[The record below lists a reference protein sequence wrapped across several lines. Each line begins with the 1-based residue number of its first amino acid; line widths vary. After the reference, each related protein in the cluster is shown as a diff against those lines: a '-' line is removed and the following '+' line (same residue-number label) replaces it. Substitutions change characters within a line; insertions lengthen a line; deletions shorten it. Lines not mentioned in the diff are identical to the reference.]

1 MHSVSP
7 RSSSPAWLE
16 MGAYQTAADW
26 DSQVRAAAFDFLRQQ
41 TDLCGEVLPRK
52 LLETGFE
59 FKGRRVPLIGPQGIF
74 RPAVLE
80 SIPIS
85 ITSVPIVEGRQRP
98 YDDEVGPDGLLRY
111 KYRGSDP
118 QHPDNVGLRLA
129 MQRNI
134 PLVYHHGVV
143 PGKYMPVWPVYVMHD
158 DPANLTFS
166 IAVDD
171 AQHSFVGSGGQSAGL
186 EARRQYVTSVV
197 RQRLHQR
204 EFRYRVLQAYR
215 SQCAICRLR
224 HEELL
229 DAAHILPDGHP
240 HGSPIVPNGLA
251 LCKLHHAAFD
261 KNIVGIR
268 PDLRVEIREDILK
281 EEDGP
286 MLQHG
291 LQEFNAAPVWVPQN
305 DLLRPRREFLQER
318 YEMFRSYRP

>member
-1 MHSVSP
+1 MGTYN
-7 RSSSPAWLE
+7 ALE
-16 MGAYQTAADW
+16 DI
-26 DSQVRAAAFDFLRQQ
+26 DSQVRNAAFEFLKQQ
-41 TDLCGEVLPRK
+41 TELHGDVLPK
-52 LLETGFE
+52 KILQGGFG
-59 FKGRRVPLIGPQGIF
+59 FMGRRVPLMGPQGIF
-74 RPAVLE
+74 RPAILDAM
-80 SIPIS
+80 PIS
-85 ITSVPIVEGRQRP
+85 ITSVPVVEGQERP

-111 KYRGSDP
+111 KYRGSNP

-129 MQRNI
+129 MQRNV

-143 PGKYMPVWPVYVMHD
+143 PGQYRPVWPVYVMHD
-158 DPANLTFS
+158 DPASLTFS
-166 IAVDD
+166 VAVDD
-171 AQHSFVGSGGQSAGL
+171 VQLPLTALGGELAGT
-186 EARRQYVTSVV
+186 EARRQYITTMV

-204 EFRYRVLQAYR
+204 DFRYKVIAAYR

-261 KNIVGIR
+261 QNIVGIR
-268 PDLRVEIREDILK
+268 PDLKVEIREDVLK

-291 LQEFNAAPVWVPQN
+291 LQEFNSAPVWVPRK
-305 DLLRPRREFLQER
+305 DILRPKREFLEER
-318 YEMFRSYRP
+318 YKMFKDYRPQSADL